1 MAQATPMNAEAR
13 DHLSDLERQRLR
25 LEDQLEQLRKSLRHW
40 QTWDAEYEGLKEE
53 IQALQEK
60 EKGDPSADQILAAG
74 RDFAGELVNEKEIR
88 ELLGPNLQRAAGQVI
103 DVISRRQDYV
113 QQNVTTV
120 QKQVDATE
128 DKLNKVLIISNPSL
142 QDEEGGP
149 LMDIREELDDEGNV
163 VTSSVQKAGASAPKI
178 VEALRKAGV
187 TELQD
192 EPKQQTQ
199 ETVNGEGNATDK
211 GKGRAMPWEPAT
223 PTSDKIHIDLS
234 KLAETDA
241 PSLTRRSSEGSILR
255 SPADEEPRR
264 KKSVTFTPDTKPPAA
279 AAPAASSQP
288 QAEPEPVQRTESLQ
302 SYANFKPGSR
312 IVELDDNDM
321 VINAEQAGVP
331 PAVIPDDESP
341 EDAALRREMLEY
353 SLNEVGNVVAELD
366 LYNDTDDDDDDWVSE
381 DDDYDED
388 EEIEEDEWGRSR
400 PTVSEEYVQKMR
412 ELEEKLNARMIENV
426 GPQAP
431 ADADVNEVL
440 QQAQGFHRLVVKT
453 DEQIPPAL
461 LPRRAQE
468 VEKEGTTNGTA
479 PSASP
484 VPERKKSVTFADD
497 VDIAPPATTSTAA
510 GNTSAPSP
518 PEQPAAPAVNPIA
531 DAVVE
536 RAAPSSQPSAT
547 TTTTPTPSLQQQ
559 EEAAPKKRQSR
570 FKSARAAASDSD
582 PALPHTPTPPTNA
595 TIASNILE
603 RPPSVTRA
611 PPSAEDAAIDP
622 ATLSSEL
629 MSEYHRARNRLIAR
643 QPGGFMARE
652 GEATEGVV
660 GKDGEGA
667 GAEDLYEER
676 EDGRV
681 RKVSRFKAAR
691 VRGPGPV

>member
-178 VEALRKAGV
+178 VEALRKAG
-187 TELQD
+187 
-192 EPKQQTQ
+192 
-199 ETVNGEGNATDK
+199 
-211 GKGRAMPWEPAT
+211 
-223 PTSDKIHIDLS
+223 
-234 KLAETDA
+234 
-241 PSLTRRSSEGSILR
+241 
-255 SPADEEPRR
+255 
-264 KKSVTFTPDTKPPAA
+264 PPAA

-484 VPERKKSVTFADD
+484 VPERKKS
-497 VDIAPPATTSTAA
+497 
-510 GNTSAPSP
+510 
-518 PEQPAAPAVNPIA
+518 
-531 DAVVE
+531 

-652 GEATEGVV
+652 GEATEGV
-660 GKDGEGA
+660 
-667 GAEDLYEER
+667 ER